1 MLATSRGPVQCHLE
15 FVVEGACFSG
25 GMRPVLGAQSPD
37 FLSNLKRTCR
47 YPPNAGSRRATRRAP
62 TTAAVLSIVVVF
74 LLCLALRVGG
84 KAAVRDYDDIVTALA
99 ALAAC
104 LSCLSAAWRATS
116 AVRRFWVL
124 LALALGAWTAAE
136 VIWAA
141 YDLVLHV
148 AVPVPSWADVG
159 YLAGDPSRRLRSCST
174 LVCALRES
182 QDAGDPGRHRDR
194 SRGAVAELDPGA
206 GAPLA
211 PHPPHDGWGHSRGL
225 VYPFGDMVIIFFV
238 VLSVSAMTTAG
249 RRPLLWVLVGLF
261 AMAVADSRYTYLVEI
276 GRYATGNIVD
286 LGWVVGYLSIAV
298 GASSE
303 TGQVVVAPPD
313 EAVGPSLVSLV
324 APFVPV
330 LLALLLVTFEL
341 EIHHHV
347 DRVMWLTG
355 FGLALLAIAC
365 QLSAL

>member
-1 MLATSRGPVQCHLE
+1 MRVVAGRRGELA
-15 FVVEGACFSG
+15 
-25 GMRPVLGAQSPD
+25 
-37 FLSNLKRTCR
+37 
-47 YPPNAGSRRATRRAP
+47 
-62 TTAAVLSIVVVF
+62 TTAAALSIVVVF

-159 YLAGDPSRRLRSCST
+159 YLA
-174 LVCALRES
+174 AI
-182 QDAGDPGRHRDR
+182 
-194 SRGAVAELDPGA
+194 
-206 GAPLA
+206 PLA
-211 PHPPHDGWGHSRGL
+211 AAALLFHPGMHAPGSRKTRATLDGIATAAAVLLLSWIL
-225 VYPFGDMVIIFFV
+225 VLGPLWRHTHLTTAGGIVALAYPFGDMVIIFFV

-355 FGLALLAIAC
+355 FGLALLAIAR
-365 QLSAL
+365 QTLALFDRSRASSSAFGELEGRGTTSPGVPPSHEQPPGAEPLRGFAGRAP